1 MMAKGHPKAGGI
13 PGRRSARTG
22 VVPESFDRQTLC
34 WHIGLIDWDHK
45 DWGWRQISPEE
56 WTAQIAEY
64 GKNLETM
71 TWAELLNAAGGR
83 SAGTNHH
90 PLPLDDLSKT
100 AQERL
105 VALKLDDADSIF
117 SLRLTATIR
126 VYGIRD
132 GRVFKALWYD
142 KHHGDP
148 KRAVCPSSKKHT

>member
-1 MMAKGHPKAGGI
+1 
-13 PGRRSARTG
+13 
-22 VVPESFDRQTLC
+22 
-34 WHIGLIDWDHK
+34 
-45 DWGWRQISPEE
+45 
-56 WTAQIAEY
+56 
-64 GKNLETM
+64 M